1 MKAWKMREESVSQ
14 GLRMRIKTRSLEL
27 LEISFIQGIF
37 ETTQSPMI
45 PYKSLVIF
53 LRIVDV

>member
-1 MKAWKMREESVSQ
+1 MKAWKTREESVSQ
-14 GLRMRIKTRSLEL
+14 GLRMRIKNKSLEL

-37 ETTQSPMI
+37 E
-45 PYKSLVIF
+45 SLVSF